1 MSDRKGAA
9 VRRAEPDGRG
19 AAAPGKNGHARRR
32 LASLLRAAGEGYGKH
47 APRAEPA
54 ATNVAPAPDA
64 LEAAESAG
72 LRYVTDA
79 SPGITRRRRGSGFIY
94 LDAKGKPVRDADT
107 LNRITHLVIPPA
119 WRNVW
124 ICPDPLGH
132 IQAVGRDDRG
142 RKQYKYHER
151 WRQVRDE
158 NKYGRMMQF
167 VRALPAIR
175 RRVARDLRKPGL
187 PREKVL
193 AAVVRLLETTFIR
206 VGNEEYKKQ
215 NKSYGL
221 TTIHNHHAKV
231 RGSNIHFHFRG
242 KSGVEHAIDLED
254 PRLAKIVRACQDLSG
269 EELFGYRDDDGRAHD
284 IGSADVNAYLQEITG
299 QDFTAKDFRTWAGTV
314 LAARALQAFEAVDGQ
329 ARRKKNVVAAVES
342 VAKKLGN
349 TRAVCRKCYIHPAV
363 IDSYLDGSFL
373 DTVGERA
380 MKLVRTARG
389 LRPEE
394 VAVLGLLSKRLKAE
408 AGEGRRAGRRR
419 KAA

>member
-1 MSDRKGAA
+1 MSA
-9 VRRAEPDGRG
+9 
-19 AAAPGKNGHARRR
+19 KNGHARRR
-32 LASLLRAAGEGYGKH
+32 LAALLRAASDEYGKD
-47 APRAEPA
+47 APSAEA
-54 ATNVAPAPDA
+54 AAPKVEPAPDA
-64 LEAAESAG
+64 LEAAKSAG
-72 LRYVTDA
+72 LRYVSDA
-79 SPGITRRRRGSGFIY
+79 SPGITRCRKGAGFVY
-94 LDAKGKPVRDADT
+94 LDAKGKPVHDPDAR
-107 LNRITHLVIPPA
+107 NRIIHLVIPPA
-119 WRNVW
+119 WRDVW
-124 ICPDPLGH
+124 ICPDPRGH

-167 VRALPAIR
+167 VRALPGIR

-206 VGNEEYKKQ
+206 VGNAEYKKQ

-231 RGSNIHFHFRG
+231 CGSNIHFHFRG
-242 KSGVEHAIDLED
+242 KSGVEHAIDLQD
-254 PRLAKIVRACQDLSG
+254 PRLAKIVRACQDLPG
-269 EELFGYRDDDGRAHD
+269 EELFGYEDDDGRAHD

-299 QDFTAKDFRTWAGTV
+299 RDFTAKDFRTWAGTV
-314 LAARALQAFEAVDGQ
+314 LAARALQALEAVDSE

-342 VAKKLGN
+342 VAKRLGN

-373 DTVGERA
+373 DTFGERA
-380 MKLVRTARG
+380 MRLIQKSRG
-389 LRPEE
+389 LEPEE
-394 VAVLGLLSKRLKAE
+394 LAVLALLRRRLKAE
-408 AGEGRRAGRRR
+408 AVDRQHARRR
-419 KAA
+419 KKAA